1 MSLFEDINFDKETV
15 MLREQDEKVFDE
27 SFLMVFPI
35 MGHYMDA
42 LFATDDT
49 LKKRTKI
56 FDEKII
62 QAFNPPKFTA
72 GQHRTLYG
80 IFKIYEKR
88 GINLITFTKGI
99 FVTPYELCD
108 AMEYKRNK
116 NGGFNGADQKEALK
130 NLRDLAYM
138 SVDIYQ
144 RKFEGLNKD
153 KKRVFEVSV
162 TVGEKI
168 LQYKYQAKGVTEEDQ
183 KSESKV
189 RLKAKKLWLKL
200 NETFF
205 SPNYFKL
212 AVSNFYSEM
221 AEVLNSKKKRITEY
235 HWTFMLWL
243 LKQNKQ
249 EIGINIDKLV
259 KVIKVHVGPRCLS
272 RARKYVRE
280 LYSEFKEID
289 YLLDYQMDVKTK
301 NGGKKDVLVVNPE
314 KFVSLKKRLEKS
326 KEKSIGYSKN

>member
-72 GQHRTLYG
+72 GEHRTLYG

-88 GINLITFTKGI
+88 GINLITFTKGV
-99 FVTPYELCD
+99 FVTPYELCE

-116 NGGFNGADQKEALK
+116 NGDFNGADQKEVLK
-130 NLRDLAYM
+130 NVRALAYKL
-138 SVDIYQ
+138 VDIYT
-144 RKFEGLNKD
+144 RRFEGLNKN

-168 LQYKYQAKGVTEEDQ
+168 IQYKYQAKGVTEDDQ
-183 KSESKV
+183 EKESKV
-189 RLKAKKLWLKL
+189 RQKTKKLWIKL
-200 NETFF
+200 NESLF

-221 AEVLNSKKKRITEY
+221 SEVISKKNKRMTEY

-243 LKQNKQ
+243 LKQSKQ

-259 KVIKVHVGPRCLS
+259 KILKVHTGPRNLS

-280 LYSEFKEID
+280 LYSEFKEIN
-289 YLLDYQMDVKTK
+289 YLLDYKVDVKTK
-301 NGGKKDVLVVNPE
+301 NGGKKDVLVVSPE
-314 KFVSLKKRLEKS
+314 KFISLKKRLEKS
-326 KEKSIGYSKN
+326 KEKAIGYSKN